1 MPMFFSVGVDVVIF
15 NLTRLRLPYYPSNQ
29 YLGIVSNP
37 SNGSIQIIDLFAHPL
52 RVSVFAYELVADT
65 VLEYIAFF
73 LVMDNIQV
81 VLLIVFS

>member
-15 NLTRLRLPYYPSNQ
+15 NLTRLSLPYYSLNQ
-29 YLGIVSNP
+29 YLGKVSNP
-37 SNGSIQIIDLFAHPL
+37 SNGSIQIINLFAHPL
-52 RVSVFAYELVADT
+52 RVSVFAYGLVADT
-65 VLEYIAFF
+65 VFEYIAFF